1 MSKKFYEQE
10 VKDAV
15 LKERHLFYEDEIT
28 SDQEDIRIYNEK
40 AIAQGKCIMDCF
52 VLDRNGTTL
61 GIEIKTEMD
70 STQRLNKQ
78 LFYYSQ
84 VCKYVYVMCHDKH
97 LPKVEKII
105 KDHKHT
111 HVGILSYID
120 FKGELLV
127 GKYKRATPSPHRTPY
142 HCLNILWKMILVT
155 MLRYI
160 RDPFT
165 FRSGYN
171 FNAGGDKSGGSGH
184 FNNLAFS
191 KKRNTKPQI
200 INGII
205 SYIGRENS
213 YKLFTRCVIYG
224 YTNRWKIVEEDFFK
238 ALDTEMGGIIEKRE
252 TK

>member
-10 VKDAV
+10 IKDAV
-15 LKERHLFYEDEIT
+15 LKERHLFYEDGIT
-28 SDQEDIRIYNEK
+28 SDNEDIRVYNEK

-52 VLDRNGTTL
+52 VLDRNGNTL
-61 GIEIKTEMD
+61 GIEIKTERD

-84 VCKYVYVMCHDKH
+84 VCSYVYVMCHDKH

-105 KDHKHT
+105 KDHNHK

-120 FKGELLV
+120 FKGTVMV
-127 GKYKRATPSPHRTPY
+127 GKYRKASLSPYRTPY
-142 HCLNILWKMILVT
+142 HCLNILWKNILVIL
-155 MLRYI
+155 LRYI
-160 RDPFT
+160 RDPIT
-165 FRSGYN
+165 FRTGYN
-171 FNAGGDKSGGSGH
+171 YNAGGNQSGGDGH

-205 SYIGRENS
+205 SYIGRENA

-224 YTNRWKIVEEDFFK
+224 YTNRWHIVEEAFFK
-238 ALDTEMGGIIEKRE
+238 ALRTEMSDFIGKRE
-252 TK
+252 DE